1 MRIDMKEKRIALSLL
16 ALLVAQTARADY
28 TLFYPLQDRPVKFV
42 VNGIEGSV
50 KFDKSTINRGNSSNI
65 IWDYKYI
72 SKIDI
77 DGLGSYNEKSGSAS
91 VNPIQSKFY
100 NVTVRNGENYKNEKL
115 YLTVIQPDPEILFTA
130 DRYKIGEGES
140 VNLSWDIKNIDS
152 ASIDNNIGVINSKST
167 VKITPDDDTTY
178 KLTAKGYFGEKE
190 ATKLLSID
198 VVKNS
203 VIQFLNVN
211 KNKFTVGEEALFNW
225 GVTDS
230 ENLELQ
236 PYGKVDLNTTSKSI
250 LLNTAGN
257 FDYTLK
263 STSFNNSIQS
273 SNVVPVSVYNTPTI
287 TSFTVNNKKSV
298 DVETGD
304 DIKFDWTTNY
314 SEVNKLDGT
323 IASGTSTT
331 LKALDTNKT
340 YTLEAFNG
348 AGKSISDSVV
358 VNIVEP
364 VAISTFTAPSIVF
377 NNAPFIMNW
386 TGLSVSKYELASTT
400 GSGVASGEN
409 VGLETNKTI
418 TPTASG
424 NYTYTLKAT
433 NLADKST
440 TKTTVV
446 SVEADPTLSSLM
458 VNGQTSITVS
468 PSTALNF
475 TMLGASLG
483 ATLQGRN
490 SAGTADA
497 VLPTVANSV
506 AGSTNYYASSFK
518 TLNSVSRYSPVS
530 SVSVVVVNAP
540 SITSMTAP
548 TPVFEDSAFT
558 LSWSASNAVS
568 YTIKSNNS
576 ASGITT
582 TDIDL
587 DTNTSVNIT
596 PTAAGTYIYTLT
608 ATNAAG
614 VTTTSTKQVVVE
626 ALPTFTGFTVNG
638 SAAINVAPSAALTF
652 AGTGFSTGSTLQG
665 RNSAGTSNAA
675 LPPTASATAGTTTYY
690 ASAAKTLNGVNNN
703 SAVRSVTV
711 TVVSAPVI
719 SSITAPTPVFMNSAF
734 TMSWSGTDVS
744 NYTIK
749 SNNATSGIATTDID
763 LGTATSR
770 SITPTVAGTYVYT
783 ITATNSAGVT
793 SSKTATVVV
802 ESLPTF
808 TSFTVNST
816 ATSVTVAPSAS
827 LTFAG
832 TGFSTGSTLQGR
844 NSAGT
849 SNATLPTTASATAGT
864 TTYYASAVKTLNG
877 FTNYGAVLSVNVVV
891 AANPV
896 ISSITAP
903 STVFS
908 GETFTMSWVATDAVS
923 YKIKSNN
930 ANSGIATTDID
941 LLTATSKSITPTAAG
956 NYTYTITATNSV
968 GLTTTKTAS
977 VSVTNSYFKII
988 NPQASS
994 GIYNISNGSGS
1005 TFPAYVNMSMDGGNW
1020 ILISRWTNLPANV
1033 NTRTWNNVVVN
1044 GQSLATYT
1052 MDTTN
1057 YPVVPSGYVN
1067 SSTRALFSMEST
1079 KWINL
1084 YGQWQSFNM
1093 FSSGSIL
1100 GTNGFS
1106 VNTPIG
1112 VKTLYAQQTGWSTAG
1127 ATTADMSTVFGLWT
1141 AYSNG
1146 GTCGG
1151 ANIVAP
1157 DKICPS
1163 LASIAT
1169 NNHFDTTSVKSLYIK
1184 ASN

>member
-1 MRIDMKEKRIALSLL
+1 
-16 ALLVAQTARADY
+16 
-28 TLFYPLQDRPVKFV
+28 
-42 VNGIEGSV
+42 
-50 KFDKSTINRGNSSNI
+50 
-65 IWDYKYI
+65 
-72 SKIDI
+72 
-77 DGLGSYNEKSGSAS
+77 
-91 VNPIQSKFY
+91 
-100 NVTVRNGENYKNEKL
+100 
-115 YLTVIQPDPEILFTA
+115 
-130 DRYKIGEGES
+130 
-140 VNLSWDIKNIDS
+140 
-152 ASIDNNIGVINSKST
+152 
-167 VKITPDDDTTY
+167 
-178 KLTAKGYFGEKE
+178 
-190 ATKLLSID
+190 
-198 VVKNS
+198 
-203 VIQFLNVN
+203 
-211 KNKFTVGEEALFNW
+211 
-225 GVTDS
+225 
-230 ENLELQ
+230 
-236 PYGKVDLNTTSKSI
+236 
-250 LLNTAGN
+250 
-257 FDYTLK
+257 
-263 STSFNNSIQS
+263 
-273 SNVVPVSVYNTPTI
+273 
-287 TSFTVNNKKSV
+287 
-298 DVETGD
+298 
-304 DIKFDWTTNY
+304 
-314 SEVNKLDGT
+314 
-323 IASGTSTT
+323 
-331 LKALDTNKT
+331 
-340 YTLEAFNG
+340 
-348 AGKSISDSVV
+348 
-358 VNIVEP
+358 
-364 VAISTFTAPSIVF
+364 
-377 NNAPFIMNW
+377 
-386 TGLSVSKYELASTT
+386 
-400 GSGVASGEN
+400 
-409 VGLETNKTI
+409 
-418 TPTASG
+418 
-424 NYTYTLKAT
+424 
-433 NLADKST
+433 
-440 TKTTVV
+440 
-446 SVEADPTLSSLM
+446 
-458 VNGQTSITVS
+458 
-468 PSTALNF
+468 
-475 TMLGASLG
+475 
-483 ATLQGRN
+483 
-490 SAGTADA
+490 
-497 VLPTVANSV
+497 LPTVANSV

-530 SVSVVVVNAP
+530 SVSVTVVNAPNVSSITAPSTVFSNENFTMSWAGTNVTNYKIKSNNVNSGISTTDIDLGTVTTTSITPISSGTYVYTITATNAAGVITTKTVTVVVEAAPTFTGFTVNGLSTVTVAPSTSLSFLGTGFSSGSTLQGRNSAGSANATLPTTASATAGSTTYYAAAMKTINGITNYSAVRSVSVVVVNAP

-665 RNSAGTSNAA
+665 RNSAGTSNAT

-849 SNATLPTTASATAGT
+849 ANATLPTTASATAGT

>member
-1 MRIDMKEKRIALSLL
+1 MRIDMKEKRIVLSLL

-42 VNGIEGSV
+42 VNGIDGSV
-50 KFDKSTINRGNSSNI
+50 KFDKSTINRGDSSNI

-115 YLTVIQPDPEILFTA
+115 YLTVVQPDPEILFTA

-152 ASIDNNIGVINSKST
+152 ASIDNIGVINSKST
-167 VKITPDDDTTY
+167 VKITPYNDITY

-250 LLNTAGN
+250 LLSTSGN

-331 LKALDTNKT
+331 LKAIERNKT

-364 VAISTFTAPSIVF
+364 VAISTLTAPSIVF

-386 TGLSVSKYELASTT
+386 TGLSVSKYELSSTT
-400 GSGVASGEN
+400 GSGVSSGEN
-409 VGLETNKTI
+409 LGLDTNKTI
-418 TPTASG
+418 TPMTAGS
-424 NYTYTLKAT
+424 YTYTLKAT

-475 TMLGASLG
+475 TMLGASSG

-497 VLPTVANSV
+497 VLPTVANAV

-518 TLNSVSRYSPVS
+518 TLNSVGRYSPVS
-530 SVSVVVVNAP
+530 SVSVTVVNAP
-540 SITSMTAP
+540 NVTSITAP
-548 TPVFEDSAFT
+548 NTVFSGENFT
-558 LSWSASNAVS
+558 MSWAGTNVNN
-568 YTIKSNNS
+568 YKIKSNN
-576 ASGITT
+576 ANSGIPT
-582 TDIDL
+582 TDVDL
-587 DTNTSVNIT
+587 DTATTTSIT
-596 PTAAGTYIYTLT
+596 PTAAGTYTYTLT

-652 AGTGFSTGSTLQG
+652 AGIGFSTGATLQG
-665 RNSAGTSNAA
+665 RNSSGTANAT

-703 SAVRSVTV
+703 SAVRAVTV

-734 TMSWSGTDVS
+734 TMSWSGTDVI

-770 SITPTVAGTYVYT
+770 SITPTAAGTYVYT

-793 SSKTATVVV
+793 SSNTATVVV
-802 ESLPTF
+802 EALPTF

-832 TGFSTGSTLQGR
+832 TGFSTGATLQGR

-849 SNATLPTTASATAGT
+849 ANATLPTTASATAGT
-864 TTYYASAVKTLNG
+864 TTYYAAAVKVLNG
-877 FTNYGAVLSVNVVV
+877 VTNYSPVRSVNVIV

-908 GETFTMSWVATDAVS
+908 GESFTMSWVATDAVS
-923 YKIKSNN
+923 YKIKANN
-930 ANSGIATTDID
+930 ANSGIATTDVD

-994 GIYNISNGSGS
+994 GVYNISNGSGG
-1005 TFPAYVNMSMDGGNW
+1005 TFPAYVDMSMDGGNW

-1052 MDTTN
+1052 MDATN

-1093 FSSGSIL
+1093 FSSGTIL
-1100 GTNGFS
+1100 STNGFS
-1106 VNTPIG
+1106 INTPIG
-1112 VKTLYAQQTGWSTAG
+1112 VKTLYAQQTGWASAG
-1127 ATTADMSTVFGLWT
+1127 ATTADMSTAFGLWT

-1163 LASIAT
+1163 LAPIST